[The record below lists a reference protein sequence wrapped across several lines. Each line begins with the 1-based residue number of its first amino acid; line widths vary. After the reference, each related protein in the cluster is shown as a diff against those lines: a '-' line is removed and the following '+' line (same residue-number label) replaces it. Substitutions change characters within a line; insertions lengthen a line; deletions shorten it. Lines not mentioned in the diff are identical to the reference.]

1 MNQSLVYLNG
11 EYKSLKDAKI
21 SVLDRGF
28 LFGDGVYE
36 VIPAYKG
43 ELFYFSDH
51 VKRLQHSLQRI
62 SLEIA
67 YDSAKWQNILTP
79 LLDKNRNQA
88 IYLQVTRGVA
98 AKRDH
103 VFPETITPTIFAMA
117 NDIQSL
123 DSIQTGIK
131 AVTLDDSRW
140 GLCDVKATTLL
151 ANVLLKQQASEQQC
165 AEAILTKAGNAIEG
179 AASNLFII
187 LNNSLITPPKS
198 SKILAGITRQIV
210 LELAYG
216 NGLKVD
222 EREITLA
229 ELQTANE
236 IWLTSSTREIMPVV
250 ELDGNPVATGKVG
263 LIWQKMNT
271 WFQNN
276 KTATL

>member
-1 MNQSLVYLNG
+1 MP
-11 EYKSLKDAKI
+11 LKDAKI

-103 VFPETITPTIFAMA
+103 VFPEIITPTIFAMA
-117 NDIQSL
+117 NDIQPL
-123 DSIQTGIK
+123 DSIQAGIK

-151 ANVLLKQQASEQQC
+151 ANVLLKQQASTQQC
-165 AEAILTKAGNAIEG
+165 AEAILIKDGNAIEG
-179 AASNLFII
+179 AASNLFVI
-187 LNNSLITPPKS
+187 LNNTLITPPKS
-198 SKILAGITRQIV
+198 SKILAGITRQII
-210 LELAYG
+210 LELARA
-216 NGLKVD
+216 NGLEVH

-229 ELQTANE
+229 ELQIADE
-236 IWLTSSTREIMPVV
+236 IWLTSSTREIMPVIH
-250 ELDGNPVATGKVG
+250 LDGNPVAAGKVG
-263 LIWQKMNT
+263 SIWQQMNT

-276 KTATL
+276 KTPTL